1 MANLKINIMKK
12 LFFLLFLF
20 SVQVS
25 FSQMNRQVGRNNP
38 PVNVPRNNEKV
49 DPIKSSLDY
58 LKKELTLDTFQEAA
72 IKTFLE
78 ENQKETELILSMDIS
93 NIDKSDRLK
102 ISYEKMEKQIEKFL
116 SPKQIDLFKKLKEK
130 QTGSKKKNK
139 KKEEEKTEN

>member
-1 MANLKINIMKK
+1 MF
-12 LFFLLFLF
+12 LFF
-20 SVQVS
+20 VQVS
-25 FSQMNRQVGRNNP
+25 FSQMNRQLGRSNP

-72 IKTFLE
+72 IKTFIE
-78 ENQKETELILSMDIS
+78 ENQKETELIVSMDIS
-93 NIDKSDRLK
+93 NIDKGDRLK

>member
-1 MANLKINIMKK
+1 MKK
-12 LFFLLFLF
+12 LFFFLLLLF
-20 SVQVS
+20 STQVS
-25 FSQMNRQVGRNNP
+25 FSQMNRQVGRGNP
-38 PVNVPRNNEKV
+38 QVNVPRNNEKI

>member
-1 MANLKINIMKK
+1 MKK

-130 QTGSKKKNK
+130 QSGSKKKNK

>member
-1 MANLKINIMKK
+1 MKK

-93 NIDKSDRLK
+93 NIDKGDRLK

>member
-1 MANLKINIMKK
+1 
-12 LFFLLFLF
+12 
-20 SVQVS
+20 
-25 FSQMNRQVGRNNP
+25 MNRQLGRSNP
-38 PVNVPRNNEKV
+38 QVNVPRNNEKV